1 MKKYYTIGEISRI
14 YGISV
19 HSIRHYHKMGLIEP
33 SYIDEDS
40 GYRYYSFEKF
50 QFFSRLKYLRILG
63 LSLDQIK
70 EVFDSGNKDD
80 FLKILDEIRSE
91 KEKEI
96 EAIEKTISKINWIED
111 YYSFFDNNYLN
122 NIVYKN
128 YFEERYI
135 FQYFCEEDDSL
146 EDIDVNLHKKINTP
160 KNRNLE
166 YLRQFGYVLDYE
178 KLLNGDFSPES
189 GTILLNENPNID
201 TDEIK
206 VLPEGYYLCYCTHI
220 LGESFDISPL
230 KDYIE
235 KSGLGKPKHVVAF
248 EYEDNLKEF
257 YNAAYEI
264 QIMF

>member
-1 MKKYYTIGEISRI
+1 MKKYYTIGEISKI

-19 HSIRHYHKMGLIEP
+19 HSIRHYHKMGLIAP

-40 GYRYYSFEKF
+40 GYRYYSFERF
-50 QFFSRLKYLRILG
+50 QYFSRLKYLRSLG

-70 EVFDSGNKDD
+70 EVFDSGDKDL
-80 FLKILDEIRSE
+80 FIGILGEIRAE

-96 EAIEKTISKINWIED
+96 ASIQKTISRIDWIEG
-111 YYSFFDNNYLN
+111 YYSFFDNDYLN
-122 NIVYKN
+122 HIVYKN
-128 YFEERYI
+128 HFDERYI
-135 FQYFCEEDDSL
+135 FQYFCKEEDSL
-146 EDIDVNLHKKINTP
+146 EDIDVNLHRKINMP

-178 KLLNGDFSPES
+178 KLLEGDFRAES
-189 GTILLNENPNID
+189 GTILLNEKPNLGTYD
-201 TDEIK
+201 IK
-206 VLPEGYYLCYCTHI
+206 VLPAGYYLCYCTHI

-230 KDYIE
+230 RDYIE
-235 KSGLGKPKHVVAF
+235 KSGLGSPRHVVAF

-264 QIMF
+264 QILF